1 MRYFAFAFAF
11 PFAGRRTLKVGLAV
25 GSQPGANPAIR
36 RKLEAEARLRGLP
49 ALYKRLLKADPKRAR
64 EIGPHNQRRIIR
76 ALEIL
81 MVSGKKPSAVSG
93 KSPGL
98 RELGYRPVVIGI
110 HRDRA
115 ALYDLSK

>member
-1 MRYFAFAFAF
+1 M
-11 PFAGRRTLKVGLAV
+11 KVGLAV